1 MHCTKVIYIFVMLM
15 WKADLCQIQDLDT
28 GCPSPDVC
36 AISCSWKY
44 ITHKCISCSIKYT
57 QFPEHRH
64 SEQGS
69 PTKPLSAAELTLQE
83 PCTAEGGRQRLLEGV
98 SHFTC
103 SWMLKQVRQAV
114 PWAAWLSLV
123 SVRGAQCLSP
133 VCRHPPYMV
142 GMEDSNPHLWQCKC
156 QGLVQRM

>member
-1 MHCTKVIYIFVMLM
+1 MLM

-28 GCPSPDVC
+28 GYPTADKC

-44 ITHKCISCSIKYT
+44 IIHKYISCSIKYT

-69 PTKPLSAAELTLQE
+69 PTKPLSASELTLQE
-83 PCTAEGGRQRLLEGV
+83 PCAAEGGRKKHLEGV
-98 SHFTC
+98 SNFTW

-114 PWAAWLSLV
+114 PWDACLSPV
-123 SVRGAQCLSP
+123 SVQGAPCLSP
-133 VCRHPPYMV
+133 VCRHSPRRV
-142 GMEDSNPHLWQCKC
+142 GMEDSNPYLWQCKC
-156 QGLVQRM
+156 QGLVQTV